1 MTIKLYPLLL
11 SLLALAA
18 CNSAKPTPPAPPP
31 GSSLKLLEVT
41 IDLRNNTAS
50 ARALQPG
57 AVKGQAAT
65 TYPASNQAIELTQQA
80 TGLDDDD
87 VNHVRYVYAT
97 FLIENNTG
105 DNMQNL
111 TLWALDAP
119 TLSGSLSAPTKFG
132 TMFSSVKDGAG
143 NEIGDGALVR
153 SIQPVHGVRNVLGEF
168 KIDKKLADLQ
178 LINGP
183 EQTQVEGQLNATYGL
198 TGASALGFGYVAR
211 DFSGTG
217 RQIAASNGL
226 AGRANSCTADSCKG
240 FVTIAYKLSFDPAL
254 PREQRPFVFTSVFA
268 LGDQDSRF
276 TSQSLEDQARPSI
289 AGKPVTDFRGT
300 PRLLAGSSIDFYL
313 DSPQNLC
320 QVTTAFTS
328 GSFSD
333 KVKMPGTLST
343 TPGKRDTCFGS
354 GGVLGLSYP
363 SSTGVGSDFIVA
375 KAAVLDSQD
384 RMVLAGTHS
393 GDFAVWRFTGDK
405 LDKSFSGDG
414 QRLIDFGAVDAG
426 VALDLDSSG
435 KIVVA
440 GTVNGGLDIGV
451 VRLNED
457 GTLDTSFAPGGADGD
472 GKLTIDNGGTE
483 TASGVA
489 VEGDFIFVS
498 GTSGAS
504 PNRNFLVAKVKGLNG
519 SLDTSFGAALT
530 GITTIN
536 FAGGNDDYSTGIDA
550 ASTSEIYVAGVSVN
564 AGANDW
570 AIAKLNFNGILD
582 SGFNGTGAIRFDPNS
597 VNGGISLN
605 FDEANAIQV
614 DSSGNIV
621 VAGSNAGSTTSNFV
635 VARLSS
641 LGAFDSSFD
650 GDGVSISGLGG
661 FDVATSLA
669 FTSDGSIVLGGYS
682 NDSSGVEHFVGRKFS
697 SLGAPSTIYEK
708 TNIQPTSSG
717 QDKANATLVNSS
729 SKVILVGQ
737 LAGTIVNN
745 IGIVQYNQ

>member
-1 MTIKLYPLLL
+1 MTKFKLYPLLI
-11 SLLALAA
+11 STLLALAA
-18 CNSAKPTPPAPPP
+18 CTTAKPTPPPS
-31 GSSLKLLEVT
+31 GSGLKLLEVT

-57 AVKGQAAT
+57 GSVKGQAAT

-97 FLIENNTG
+97 FLIENNSG
-105 DNMQNL
+105 DNMNNL

-119 TLSGSLSAPTKFG
+119 TLSGSLTAPTKFG

-143 NEIGDGALVR
+143 NEISDGNLVR
-153 SIQPVHGVRNVLGEF
+153 SIQPIHGVRNVLGEF

-183 EQTQVEGQLNATYGL
+183 EQTEVEGQLNATYGL

-211 DFSGTG
+211 DFAGTG
-217 RQIAASNGL
+217 RQIAASNGV
-226 AGRANSCTADSCKG
+226 AGRANSCSADSCKG
-240 FVTIAYKLSFDPAL
+240 FVTIAYKLSFDPSL
-254 PREQRPFVFTSVFA
+254 PREQRPFVFTGVFA
-268 LGDQDSRF
+268 LGNQSSRF
-276 TSQSLEDQARPSI
+276 TSQSLEDQAKPSI

-320 QVTTAFTS
+320 QVTTALAS

-333 KVKMPGTLST
+333 RVRMPASVST

-363 SSTGVGSDFIVA
+363 DSNGFSFVTP

-384 RMVLAGTHS
+384 RLVVAGTHS
-393 GDFAVWRFTGDK
+393 SDFAVWRLKGDK

-414 QRLIDFGAVDAG
+414 ERIIDFGAVDNGVG
-426 VALDLDSSG
+426 VALDSQG
-435 KIVVA
+435 RIVVV

-457 GTLDTSFAPGGADGD
+457 GSLDTSFAVGGADGD

-498 GTSGAS
+498 GTAGVS

-519 SLDTSFGAALT
+519 TLDTSFGAALS

-536 FAGGNDDYSTGIDA
+536 FAGGNDDFSTGIDA
-550 ASTSEIYVAGVSVN
+550 ASTSEIYVAGVSAA

-582 SGFNGTGAIRFDPNS
+582 GGFNGTGAIRFDPNS
-597 VNGGISLN
+597 VNGGITLN
-605 FDEANAIQV
+605 FDEANAIKV

-621 VAGSNAGSTTSNFV
+621 VAGSNAGTSTSNFV

-641 LGAFDSSFD
+641 SGAFDSSFD

-669 FTSDGSIVLGGYS
+669 FTADGSIVLGGYT

-697 SLGAPSTIYEK
+697 SLGAASTIYEK
-708 TNIQPTSSG
+708 TNIVPGTSAG
-717 QDKANATLVNSS
+717 QDKANATLVDSAG
-729 SKVILVGQ
+729 KVILVGQ
-737 LAGTIVNN
+737 LAGTLVNN
-745 IGIVQYNQ
+745 IGIIQYNQ